1 MGNGPIFEWSPGN
14 IILEDQED
22 KEVFDNMVNYL
33 QHHHNNDNDSNYV
46 TDGSGGD
53 YDRLGS
59 REAEYTAMDE

>member
-1 MGNGPIFEWSPGN
+1 
-14 IILEDQED
+14 
-22 KEVFDNMVNYL
+22 MVNYL

-59 REAEYTAMDE
+59 WEAEYTAMDE